1 MQFEIVRT
9 SRFVRVTVQGP
20 ADVVS
25 MVRMLRAVATQ
36 TREQGDRL
44 VMLDL
49 MQVQESMD
57 ATAHFVL
64 GEQVAAL
71 LAHLQRLASVVPA
84 HRMTRTSE
92 RAARAHGIELRVF
105 NGEGPALDWLL
116 AATSPALAGSGARD
130 DSGMDAVRAAFW
142 GAFRHLFPPS
152 AQAVQL
158 DNGNLVI
165 GWPLSNDPDAVF
177 EMSTPITVRF
187 EPALIDQMTQAGTV
201 QRARMAAGHES
212 AFRAGMLGYN
222 PYADVPQARV
232 IVLG

>member
-1 MQFEIVRT
+1 MQFEIART
-9 SRFVRVTVQGP
+9 SQYVKVTVKGP
-20 ADVVS
+20 ADVSS
-25 MVRMLRAVATQ
+25 MVGMLRAVASR
-36 TREQGDRL
+36 TREKGDLR
-44 VMLDL
+44 VMLNL
-49 MQVQESMD
+49 MEVQESMD

-71 LAHLQRLASVVPA
+71 LAHLQRMASVVPA

-92 RAARAHGIELRVF
+92 RAARAHGIELKVF
-105 NGEGPALDWLL
+105 NDEAQALDWLL
-116 AATSPALAGSGARD
+116 SAAGPAAAGGRD

-158 DNGNLVI
+158 ANGSLVI

-187 EPALIDQMTQAGTV
+187 EPALIELMAQASV
-201 QRARMAAGHES
+201 LQRAHIAAGHENT
-212 AFRAGMLGYN
+212 FRAGMLGYN
-222 PYADVPQARV
+222 PYAAVPQARV